1 MDARRMSKVNE
12 AEQLV
17 AGFTAGERA
26 YFRRWFA
33 AFDAE
38 AWDRQIERDVATG
51 KLDALAERA
60 LAAHAAGRSTKL

>member
-1 MDARRMSKVNE
+1 MSKVDE

-17 AGFTAGERA
+17 AGFTAGELA
-26 YFRRWFA
+26 DFRRWFA

-38 AWDRQIERDVATG
+38 AWDRQIERDVAAG
-51 KLDALAERA
+51 RLDSLAERA